1 MGEKNES
8 SALTRIEQFN
18 DNKTEQVWELFENEF
33 RNASRS
39 LDGELGWLLVS
50 GGLRVEDVKK
60 EMSKETV
67 AKLVADVAM
76 SSSSTVPF
84 AASWISN
91 KENTGGQL
99 TDAGVLLLRAA
110 CHQVLSAYSEVLLTK
125 LLHPESEAHR
135 KMTELVRENARTAVP
150 KFFKNMQED
159 HGKEASELETAYS
172 TMIMLMQVMPK
183 HKEADVLKD
192 IRRKVKAGETQYP
205 SFDVF
210 DHEKHTTT
218 RYFAENDKI
227 MRKLARVQKS
237 IDGPKGSGVQDDAI
251 ARA

>member
-1 MGEKNES
+1 MILPAASSSQSLPDAGSNIISKSELHRTAITAFTRAERELHSVATGRTNPPDELVMGEKNDS

-91 KENTGGQL
+91 KEKTGGQL
-99 TDAGVLLLRAA
+99 TDAGVLL
-110 CHQVLSAYSEVLLTK
+110 
-125 LLHPESEAHR
+125 
-135 KMTELVRENARTAVP
+135 
-150 KFFKNMQED
+150 
-159 HGKEASELETAYS
+159 
-172 TMIMLMQVMPK
+172 
-183 HKEADVLKD
+183 
-192 IRRKVKAGETQYP
+192 
-205 SFDVF
+205 
-210 DHEKHTTT
+210 
-218 RYFAENDKI
+218 
-227 MRKLARVQKS
+227 
-237 IDGPKGSGVQDDAI
+237 
-251 ARA
+251 